1 MKKNR
6 LALFLLLLLFSSFA
20 SKAQRNINI
29 QYIDDVLITY
39 SINQNSKLTFSNNDI
54 IISQPSGEV
63 YYFAIDSIRKIYFTT
78 GTSLLEVLPKNDIT
92 LYPNPSKNYIILSNI
107 NAKTPMSIYNMNG
120 VLVMSDIIYQD
131 KSINISNLSNGVYI
145 VKVGN
150 KEFKLVKEWEK

>member
-63 YYFAIDSIRKIYFTT
+63 YYFTIDSIRKIYFTT

-150 KEFKLVKEWEK
+150 KEFKLVKE